1 MFVIN
6 ANSTQTLSINISDEY
21 SLDYF
26 LFALSGNGLTTQK
39 LFFSAAILTNVPRC
53 VGFSITENAT
63 EDLTTGVISLPL
75 AGDLYCEIYNVSS
88 QTLELPTGDPIWRGL
103 FRVFRTTTTMNEND
117 LTIEYKGYDPR

>member
-39 LFFSAAILTNVPRC
+39 LFFFDAILTNVPRC

-63 EDLTTGVISLPL
+63 EDLTTGGKKLVLEQMHSKFLGHHL
-75 AGDLYCEIYNVSS
+75 
-88 QTLELPTGDPIWRGL
+88 LELLSNSAW
-103 FRVFRTTTTMNEND
+103 
-117 LTIEYKGYDPR
+117 

>member
-6 ANSTQTLSINISDEY
+6 SGSTQILSVNISDEY
-21 SLDYF
+21 TLDYF

-39 LFFSAAILTNVPRC
+39 LFFCTPIFTDIPRC
-53 VGFSITENAT
+53 VSFSIEENAT
-63 EDLTTGVISLPL
+63 EDLTNGAISLPL
-75 AGDLYCEIYNVSS
+75 AADLYCEIYNVSS
-88 QTLELPTGDPIWRGL
+88 QTLELPISDPIWRGL